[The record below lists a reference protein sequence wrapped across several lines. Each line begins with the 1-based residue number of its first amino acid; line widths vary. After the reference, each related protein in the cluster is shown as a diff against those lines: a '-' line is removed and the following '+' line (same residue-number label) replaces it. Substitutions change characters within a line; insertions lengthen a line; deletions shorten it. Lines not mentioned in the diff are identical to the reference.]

1 MLRPSILGA
10 ALAWAAV
17 QPAYA
22 QEETSTIDDLS
33 ALKSEHGQ
41 PESDI
46 TLSGNA
52 AFLTQ
57 YAKRGFTLSA
67 ERPAVQVEFDLF
79 YKRDLLRGHLGVQ
92 REFRFRSERTGP
104 RQRGA

>member
-10 ALAWAAV
+10 ALAWAAM

-22 QEETSTIDDLS
+22 QEGTSTIDDLS

-57 YAKRGFTLSA
+57 YGGGNRCPSSQMGRAPNSDHPTI
-67 ERPAVQVEFDLF
+67 P
-79 YKRDLLRGHLGVQ
+79 GHEGNSKVDQ
-92 REFRFRSERTGP
+92 
-104 RQRGA
+104 GASCGKDCCLVDA

>member
-22 QEETSTIDDLS
+22 QEQTSTIDDLS

-67 ERPAVQVEFDLF
+67 ERRPRRSSSICST
-79 YKRDLLRGHLGVQ
+79 KRFITRAFLRP
-92 REFRFRSERTGP
+92 T
-104 RQRGA
+104 